1 MKYLVIFSF
10 LLTLV
15 CNSGEH
21 KHDHDHDH
29 SHDHNHKEENSN
41 KKSIKAHQHG
51 VGVLNIVKEENILF
65 FEFELPG
72 YDVVGFEYKAK
83 KKDDIKKVKQALNLL
98 SDYTNMIEID
108 NSAECKKERSSSD
121 LLSEGNHT
129 EFRSSYKIFCS
140 NIKKIDK
147 IKIKYFENFRNSK
160 KLNVKVISEKKAKS
174 LELNSKNPVFSSRD
188 YF

>member
-21 KHDHDHDH
+21 NHDHDHEH

-51 VGVLNIVKEENILF
+51 VGILNIVKEDNILF

-72 YDVVGFEYKAK
+72 YDVVGF
-83 KKDDIKKVKQALNLL
+83 
-98 SDYTNMIEID
+98 
-108 NSAECKKERSSSD
+108 
-121 LLSEGNHT
+121 
-129 EFRSSYKIFCS
+129 
-140 NIKKIDK
+140 
-147 IKIKYFENFRNSK
+147 
-160 KLNVKVISEKKAKS
+160 
-174 LELNSKNPVFSSRD
+174 
-188 YF
+188 

>member
-21 KHDHDHDH
+21 NHDHDHEH

-51 VGVLNIVKEENILF
+51 VGILNIVKEDNILF

-72 YDVVGFEYKAK
+72 
-83 KKDDIKKVKQALNLL
+83 
-98 SDYTNMIEID
+98 
-108 NSAECKKERSSSD
+108 
-121 LLSEGNHT
+121 
-129 EFRSSYKIFCS
+129 
-140 NIKKIDK
+140 
-147 IKIKYFENFRNSK
+147 
-160 KLNVKVISEKKAKS
+160 
-174 LELNSKNPVFSSRD
+174 
-188 YF
+188 